1 MTTVMLFMDDTL
13 YQDVLITFD
22 ELEMQNLPL

>member
-13 YQDVLITFD
+13 YQDVLMTFD

>member
-13 YQDVLITFD
+13 YQDVLMTFD
-22 ELEMQNLPL
+22 ELEIQNLPL